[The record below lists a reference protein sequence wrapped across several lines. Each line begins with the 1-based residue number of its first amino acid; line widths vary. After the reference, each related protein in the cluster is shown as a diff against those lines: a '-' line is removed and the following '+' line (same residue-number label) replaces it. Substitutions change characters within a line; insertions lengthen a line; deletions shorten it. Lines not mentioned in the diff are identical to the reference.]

1 MKKLVFISLMAVLV
15 AGCCKDDDPKSKKLD
30 PMAQLCINV
39 KSTLSRAEYADQH
52 LSPKELLEKAE
63 RFQYWTADDTDRPG
77 TRSIGD
83 NEKDFDRLI
92 IKMWGDDIINHDTIA
107 TYWRDARDLIITT
120 GMGDTIGYIPQHVR
134 NAAFEKIFEAEKQ
147 QNYELIY
154 QLFQK
159 AFEAVP
165 CTPEEYKELKAKGLN

>member
-1 MKKLVFISLMAVLV
+1 MKRLVFISLMAILV

-39 KSTLSRAEYADQH
+39 KSTLSRAEYTDQH
-52 LSPKELLEKAE
+52 LSPRELLEKADFF
-63 RFQYWTADDTDRPG
+63 RFWSKEVPDHPVG
-77 TRSIGD
+77 RSIGG
-83 NEKDFDRLI
+83 NEKDFDKLI

-120 GMGDTIGYIPQHVR
+120 GMGDTIGYIPQRVR

-165 CTPEEYKELKAKGLN
+165 CTPEEYTELKAKGLN